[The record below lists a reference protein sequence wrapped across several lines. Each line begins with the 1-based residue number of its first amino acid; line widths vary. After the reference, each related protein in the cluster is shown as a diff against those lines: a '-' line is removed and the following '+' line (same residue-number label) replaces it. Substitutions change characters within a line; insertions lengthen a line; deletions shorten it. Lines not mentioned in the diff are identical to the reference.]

1 MNLQITVPYR
11 TCPFK
16 CPFCIANNPNTLG
29 KYENLYVS
37 DKKAYFEALDTTIK
51 QLYLGNYFKPITI
64 VITGDTEPTLNEVW
78 LQEVVNH
85 IRSKHEI
92 AIASVELQTAN
103 ITWVDKYFKS
113 EIPMLFDVIGLSIY
127 NEQQI
132 EYAMESELYRQDK
145 HTFVRPTIILNSAIY
160 EARLGVVSWHS
171 LSKYKQVTFKV
182 LQDSDNPQIQAW
194 IERNKFKDYQMRLL
208 DHDIAKLVYE
218 GVSVKLDRDCMDTKG
233 GQRYVIFRE
242 NGKLYKDWSEVVY
255 D

>member
-51 QLYLGNYFKPITI
+51 QLYLVNYFKPITI
-64 VITGDTEPTLNEVW
+64 VITGDTEPTLNQVW

-85 IRSKHEI
+85 IWSKHEI

-113 EIPMLFDVIGLSIY
+113 EIPMLFNVIGLSMY
-127 NEQQI
+127 TMSQI
-132 EYAMESELYRQDK
+132 KRAKDLKLYEGSPF
-145 HTFVRPTIILNSAIY
+145 TLVRPTIILCDS
-160 EARLGVVSWHS
+160 LFDDSPLVSPWDS
-171 LSKYKQVTFKV
+171 LEKYKQVTFKE
-182 LQDSDNPQIQAW
+182 LQPSDNPTIQSW
-194 IERNKFKDYQMRLL
+194 IEQNKFNYFDTL
-208 DHDIAKLVYE
+208 DETIISLVYE

-242 NGKLYKDWSEVVY
+242 NGKLYKDWSEV
-255 D
+255 